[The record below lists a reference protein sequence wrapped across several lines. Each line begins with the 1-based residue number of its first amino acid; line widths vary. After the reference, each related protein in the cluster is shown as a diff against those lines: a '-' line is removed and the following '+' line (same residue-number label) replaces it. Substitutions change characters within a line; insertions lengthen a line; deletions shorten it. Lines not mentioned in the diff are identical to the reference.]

1 MSFGWP
7 WALALLALIPAV
19 LVAMWVLTRRRPPS
33 GIAFPDLDILAAAAP
48 PPRKRRFI
56 PLALATLG
64 ASALVVGLARPETTR
79 VVPREQAT
87 IVLAIDVS
95 GSMEADDVKPTRLR
109 AAQDAAGRFAEK
121 VPRQYQ
127 IGLVTFSGVATTV
140 LPPTTDRPALR
151 QAIESLVADGNTA
164 IGDAVVSSLD
174 AIRST
179 QPQAGDVL
187 SSARVLL
194 LSDGSNRVGVPLDEA
209 AELAKKARVRV
220 FTVALGTPDGVT
232 PDGISVPPDVEALKR
247 LAKDTGGIGYESR
260 DAESVGTVYDNLGT
274 FIGTDRV
281 PAEATAW
288 WALGGSILLALAA
301 LAGWR
306 FAPRVRS

>member
-1 MSFGWP
+1 MSFAWP
-7 WALALLALIPAV
+7 WALALLALIPAI
-19 LVAMWVLTRRRPPS
+19 LATMWALTRRRRPA
-33 GIAFPDLDILAAAAP
+33 GVAFPDLDILAAAAP
-48 PPRKRRFI
+48 PPRKRRFV

-64 ASALVVGLARPETTR
+64 AATLIVGLGRPQTTR

-95 GSMEADDVKPTRLR
+95 GSMEADDVQPTRLR
-109 AAQDAAGRFAEK
+109 AAQNAAERFAEK

-164 IGDAVVSSLD
+164 IGDAVTSSLD
-174 AIRST
+174 SIRST
-179 QPQAGDVL
+179 QPAAGDTL
-187 SSARVLL
+187 QSARILL
-194 LSDGSNRVGVPLDEA
+194 LSDGSNRVGIPLEEA
-209 AELAKKARVRV
+209 AARAKKAGVPV

-232 PDGISVPPDVEALKR
+232 PDGISVPPDVDALKK
-247 LAKDTGGIGYESR
+247 LGSDTGGVGYESR
-260 DAESVGTVYDNLGT
+260 DAESVGKVYENLGT

-288 WALGGSILLALAA
+288 WAFGGSLLLALAA
-301 LAGWR
+301 LSGWR
-306 FAPRVRS
+306 FAPRIHA